1 MTTRYVRRAAP
12 REATSARNSNCPA
25 TAEEPAP
32 TRRRLTGRFAEQFG
46 GNGPRSTVT
55 LPLPFD
61 SHRPD
66 AVEFP
71 QEDLTVINNEA
82 PVRAADHSGDNS
94 DFDPEKENVETSP
107 HEG

>member
-1 MTTRYVRRAAP
+1 MFGELSPEKRRAPEIQIA
-12 REATSARNSNCPA
+12 A
-25 TAEEPAP
+25 AEEPAP

-82 PVRAADHSGDNS
+82 PIRAADHSGDDS
-94 DFDPEKENVETSP
+94 ISIPKKKMMK
-107 HEG
+107 HRQ